1 MKLTIKYFAS
11 LREALGI
18 SEEEFLSQAHTVGEL
33 RQELVLRGE
42 PYRTAFDSIKG
53 LRCSVNHE
61 LSELTQTLSEGDEVA
76 FFPPVTGG

>member
-1 MKLTIKYFAS
+1 MKITIKYFAA
-11 LREALGI
+11 LREALGL
-18 SEEEFLSQAHTVGEL
+18 SEEEFSSHAQTIGDL

-42 PYRTAFDSIKG
+42 PYRTAFESIKG

-61 LSELTQTLSEGDEVA
+61 LSELTQSLSEGDEVA